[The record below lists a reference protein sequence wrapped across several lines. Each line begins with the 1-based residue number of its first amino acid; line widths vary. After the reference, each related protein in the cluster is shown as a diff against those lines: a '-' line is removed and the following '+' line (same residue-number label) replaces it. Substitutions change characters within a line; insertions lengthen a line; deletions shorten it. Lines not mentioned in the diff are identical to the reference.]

1 MHNHPISN
9 EICREFL
16 DTISS
21 LIAQEVPKTSTIKI
35 YAIIMA
41 ASKEFLDK
49 HLIYNG
55 PRSKK
60 DALGQGTRG
69 CLHYQNVSPSIQLLL
84 LTLLI
89 YAHFSVEMDIL
100 KLVCWYNNKDYKYLL
115 MEKYKLKP

>member
-1 MHNHPISN
+1 MHNHLVSY

-35 YAIIMA
+35 YAIILA

-49 HLIYNG
+49 YLIHSG

-69 CLHYQNVSPSIQLLL
+69 RLHYRNVSPSIQLLL
-84 LTLLI
+84 L
-89 YAHFSVEMDIL
+89 M
-100 KLVCWYNNKDYKYLL
+100 
-115 MEKYKLKP
+115 